1 MITKRGKN
9 YFVAILLI
17 ITLIL
22 VLYKMERN
30 NDSLEL
36 NGYYTTGKILETY
49 PVRGYFNV
57 KFIYTVNNTDF
68 IKINKISKID
78 STLIGKNFIVKFSP
92 DNPKNAMI
100 LLNYPITD
108 SSRIIPKSV
117 WKILPKEKLEI
128 SRYDN

>member
-1 MITKRGKN
+1 MIAKREKN
-9 YFVAILLI
+9 YFVAFLLI

-36 NGYYTTGKILETY
+36 SHYYTTGKILEIY
-49 PVRGYFNV
+49 PARGYFNV
-57 KFIYTVNNTDF
+57 KFIYTVNDTDF
-68 IKINKISKID
+68 IKINNIRKND
-78 STLIGKNFIVKFSP
+78 STTIGKNFIIKFSP

-100 LLNYPITD
+100 LLDYPITD

-117 WKILPKEKLEI
+117 WKKLPKEKLEI